1 MDKLKSILPR
11 VTLNDEFARMTQRER
26 DEYMKNQHARNVM
39 ENLIKNLKKRDTKT
53 NIEVI

>member
-1 MDKLKSILPR
+1 
-11 VTLNDEFARMTQRER
+11 MTQRER